1 MADKNNR
8 KEPVCG
14 FCGATPSQK
23 KTVPFIPSGCFD
35 GLALCGDCLKR
46 GNLALDQFAD
56 KMREKSVAELRV
68 PRPDEL
74 KAELDKY
81 VIGQEQA
88 KKVLAVAVH
97 NHYRRIQLKRE
108 HGGEDAFADVE
119 LDKSNVLLLGPT
131 GSGKTLLART
141 LAKFLDVPF
150 AISDA
155 TTLTEAGYVGE
166 DVENILLRLIQAADG
181 DIERAQTG
189 IIYIDELDK
198 ISRKSENPSIT
209 RDVSG
214 EGVQQALL
222 KILEGTVANVP
233 PQGGRKHPQQECL
246 HIDTT
251 DILFICGGAFVGLD
265 KIIGRRCDKQVFHLG
280 FDVLI
285 IDHRGQGRSGRLLAD
300 PHLGHVNRF
309 NDYVDDLAAFW
320 QQEVQPGPWRKRY
333 ILAHSM
339 GGAISTLFLQRHPG
353 VCDAIA
359 LTAPMFGIVIRMPSF
374 MARQILNWA
383 EAHPRFR
390 DGYAIGTG
398 RWRALPF
405 AINVLTHS
413 RQRYRRNLRFYAD
426 DPTIRVGGPT
436 YHWVRESILAGEQ
449 VLAGAGDDAT
459 PTLLLQAEEE
469 RVVDNRMHDRFCELR
484 TAAGHPVEGGRPLVI
499 KGAYHEI
506 LFEKDAMRSVALHA
520 IVDFFNRH
528 NSPSL

>member
-1 MADKNNR
+1 MFQQQKDWETRENAFAAFTLGPLTDFWR
-8 KEPVCG
+8 QRDEAEFTGVDDIPVRFVRFRAQHHDRVVVICPG
-14 FCGATPSQK
+14 RIESYVK
-23 KTVPFIPSGCFD
+23 Y
-35 GLALCGDCLKR
+35 
-46 GNLALDQFAD
+46 
-56 KMREKSVAELRV
+56 AELAY
-68 PRPDEL
+68 DL
-74 KAELDKY
+74 
-81 VIGQEQA
+81 
-88 KKVLAVAVH
+88 
-97 NHYRRIQLKRE
+97 
-108 HGGEDAFADVE
+108 
-119 LDKSNVLLLGPT
+119 
-131 GSGKTLLART
+131 
-141 LAKFLDVPF
+141 
-150 AISDA
+150 
-155 TTLTEAGYVGE
+155 
-166 DVENILLRLIQAADG
+166 
-181 DIERAQTG
+181 
-189 IIYIDELDK
+189 
-198 ISRKSENPSIT
+198 
-209 RDVSG
+209 
-214 EGVQQALL
+214 
-222 KILEGTVANVP
+222 
-233 PQGGRKHPQQECL
+233 
-246 HIDTT
+246 
-251 DILFICGGAFVGLD
+251 
-265 KIIGRRCDKQVFHLG
+265 FHLG

-320 QQEVQPGPWRKRY
+320 QQEIQPGPWRKRY

-528 NSPSL
+528 NSPSGNRSTEV